1 MTDLSHR
8 ITTTAIC
15 RNVLIQTSVALE
27 LLKVSFILVMW
38 RCLCLPEAKTVI
50 AVMSSYFT
58 VNITNAVLRAILLIN
73 TFDLFHN
80 CQIKLYFISL

>member
-8 ITTTAIC
+8 ITTNAIC

-27 LLKVSFILVMW
+27 LLKVSFVLVMW
-38 RCLCLPEAKTVI
+38 RCLYLPVAKTVI

-73 TFDLFHN
+73 TFYLFHN
-80 CQIKLYFISL
+80 CQIKLYFIRL